1 MINVKPRRHIKFIK
15 IYFLSVMCKKV
26 QTGAPIVY
34 LDSPFQSKIL
44 TTSNPLEQAIMSL
57 FFPTVTPIGKFNPVG
72 SLLAFEAFL
81 PIFLTNSA
89 KITRLQNYH
98 KIIIQFIFSV
108 RQKKLIICFSGTF
121 F

>member
-1 MINVKPRRHIKFIK
+1 M
-15 IYFLSVMCKKV
+15 YKKV

-89 KITRLQNYH
+89 KITRLQND
-98 KIIIQFIFSV
+98 F
-108 RQKKLIICFSGTF
+108 KLP
-121 F
+121 

>member
-1 MINVKPRRHIKFIK
+1 MF
-15 IYFLSVMCKKV
+15 KKV

-81 PIFLTNSA
+81 PIFLINSA
-89 KITRLQNYH
+89 QITIGYRKILNYH

-108 RQKKLIICFSGTF
+108 RPNKINNMFLRHF
-121 F
+121 FLENDAGGRLFIFYSI